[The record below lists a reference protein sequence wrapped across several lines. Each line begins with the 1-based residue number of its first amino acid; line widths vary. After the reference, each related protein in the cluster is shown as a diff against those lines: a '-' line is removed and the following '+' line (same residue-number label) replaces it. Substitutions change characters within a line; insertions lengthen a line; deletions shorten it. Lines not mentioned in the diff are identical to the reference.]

1 MKEYNFAAEDK
12 FAEADQM
19 IKDNKITEAMTSLHE
34 IVQDYPDF
42 GKAYNHIGFVYETK
56 FKDLDKAEEAY
67 QKALKISPEY
77 SATYLNYAVVL
88 STREK
93 YNQLQELLMQ
103 AMAVPGMNKSRIM
116 NEYGLMYE
124 IQGEYDKAIEHF
136 RKAIRYTLS
145 DVDLDVYEKSI
156 KRCERKKSI

>member
-1 MKEYNFAAEDK
+1 
-12 FAEADQM
+12 
-19 IKDNKITEAMTSLHE
+19 
-34 IVQDYPDF
+34 
-42 GKAYNHIGFVYETK
+42 
-56 FKDLDKAEEAY
+56 
-67 QKALKISPEY
+67 
-77 SATYLNYAVVL
+77 
-88 STREK
+88 
-93 YNQLQELLMQ
+93 MQ
-103 AMAVPGMNKSRIM
+103 AMAVTGMNKSRIM

>member
-88 STREK
+88 STRE
-93 YNQLQELLMQ
+93 
-103 AMAVPGMNKSRIM
+103 
-116 NEYGLMYE
+116 
-124 IQGEYDKAIEHF
+124 
-136 RKAIRYTLS
+136 
-145 DVDLDVYEKSI
+145 
-156 KRCERKKSI
+156 